1 MLLEKAE
8 NFEVK
13 TLTFIESKDNN
24 LFKETKKL
32 KERKNRTKSNKYIIE
47 GFRLVQEA
55 FKAGLNIECLIVT
68 CDGKDKIDSYLR
80 EYINKDIKIYEMV
93 NSLFKEIIST
103 EKPQGIVAIVHMNEK
118 TLDLN

>member
-47 GFRLVQEA
+47 GFRLVQ
-55 FKAGLNIECLIVT
+55 
-68 CDGKDKIDSYLR
+68 
-80 EYINKDIKIYEMV
+80 
-93 NSLFKEIIST
+93 
-103 EKPQGIVAIVHMNEK
+103 
-118 TLDLN
+118 

>member
-32 KERKNRTKSNKYIIE
+32 KERKNRTKSK
-47 GFRLVQEA
+47 RRV
-55 FKAGLNIECLIVT
+55 
-68 CDGKDKIDSYLR
+68 
-80 EYINKDIKIYEMV
+80 
-93 NSLFKEIIST
+93 
-103 EKPQGIVAIVHMNEK
+103 
-118 TLDLN
+118 